1 MTKKLWLTKEARGS
15 QYTETRR
22 YISGFEL
29 IINTIVLCS
38 QERCP
43 SQRGFCYY
51 GGTTTKLRFGT
62 VYLWHWLPTGKAYF
76 QREISFLQYK
86 SVCCDFYPSRK
97 WQNWPWKRKLQ
108 TATCPVEDTGRE
120 FLNEWRKQE
129 YTPDEARILNESSW
143 FHSLAVRGMHTSDS
157 CVWHLSTKQ
166 YTDQWC
172 IVYFHFIHVSLT
184 NQKIPCAR
192 QGTALAHLI
201 RRASCLNG
209 V

>member
-51 GGTTTKLRFGT
+51 G
-62 VYLWHWLPTGKAYF
+62 
-76 QREISFLQYK
+76 QYHHK
-86 SVCCDFYPSRK
+86 
-97 WQNWPWKRKLQ
+97 
-108 TATCPVEDTGRE
+108 
-120 FLNEWRKQE
+120 
-129 YTPDEARILNESSW
+129 I
-143 FHSLAVRGMHTSDS
+143 AVRYGVFMTSIADR
-157 CVWHLSTKQ
+157 Q
-166 YTDQWC
+166 
-172 IVYFHFIHVSLT
+172 SLFPEG
-184 NQKIPCAR
+184 NK
-192 QGTALAHLI
+192 LFK
-201 RRASCLNG
+201 

>member
-51 GGTTTKLRFGT
+51 G
-62 VYLWHWLPTGKAYF
+62 
-76 QREISFLQYK
+76 QYHHK
-86 SVCCDFYPSRK
+86 
-97 WQNWPWKRKLQ
+97 
-108 TATCPVEDTGRE
+108 
-120 FLNEWRKQE
+120 
-129 YTPDEARILNESSW
+129 I
-143 FHSLAVRGMHTSDS
+143 AVRYGVFMTLIADR
-157 CVWHLSTKQ
+157 Q
-166 YTDQWC
+166 
-172 IVYFHFIHVSLT
+172 SLFPEG
-184 NQKIPCAR
+184 NK
-192 QGTALAHLI
+192 LFK
-201 RRASCLNG
+201 